1 MIFVD
6 VIIPAYDELPNLRKL
21 IPRITSVLEP
31 GYKFKIKVIVRHHEP
46 DEVLEEIL
54 NLGATPIRRFG
65 QDSFGDAIRTGIAS
79 ISSDSTYT
87 VFLDADG
94 SHDPNTIPKLIY
106 AIDSSDADVVVA
118 SRYVKG
124 GKTDNGLILRIMSRV
139 LNLIFGL
146 VLGIKVRDI
155 STNFKIYRSE
165 ILQELELK
173 CDKFDILEE
182 LLFAIRRKQG
192 EIRIKEIPDHFHN
205 RELGESKRK
214 LGPFVIGYILTLI
227 RLRLIKK
234 I

>member
-1 MIFVD
+1 
-6 VIIPAYDELPNLRKL
+6 
-21 IPRITSVLEP
+21 
-31 GYKFKIKVIVRHHEP
+31 
-46 DEVLEEIL
+46 
-54 NLGATPIRRFG
+54 
-65 QDSFGDAIRTGIAS
+65 
-79 ISSDSTYT
+79 
-87 VFLDADG
+87 LDADG
-94 SHDPNTIPKLIY
+94 SHDPNTIPKLIH

-124 GKTDNGLILRIMSRV
+124 GRTDNGLILRIMSRV

-165 ILQELELK
+165 ILQELDLK

-192 EIRIKEIPDHFHN
+192 EIRIEEIPDHFHN

-234 I
+234 N

>member
-31 GYKFKIKVIVRHHEP
+31 CYKFEIKVIVRHHEP
-46 DEVLEEIL
+46 HEVLEEIL

-65 QDSFGDAIRTGIAS
+65 KDSFGDAIRTGIAS

-94 SHDPNTIPKLIY
+94 SHDPDTIPKLIQK
-106 AIDSSDADVVVA
+106 IDSSDADVVVA

-124 GKTDNGLILRIMSRV
+124 GKTDNGLVLRIMSRV

-146 VLGIKVRDI
+146 VLGIKARDI

-165 ILQELELK
+165 VLQDLELK

-192 EIRIKEIPDHFHN
+192 QISIKEIPDHFHN

-227 RLRLIKK
+227 RLRIIKK
-234 I
+234 N